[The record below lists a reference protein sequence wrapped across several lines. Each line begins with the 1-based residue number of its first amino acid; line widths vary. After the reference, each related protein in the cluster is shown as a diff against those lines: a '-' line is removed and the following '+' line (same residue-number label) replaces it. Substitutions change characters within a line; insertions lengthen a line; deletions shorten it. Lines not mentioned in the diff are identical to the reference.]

1 MKMIFNNYTLLHKPP
16 TIYALLNSY
25 VNFDKDESEQVKI
38 SELASEGRSAIFD
51 FDYPL
56 TDKITKEEFETIIL
70 NHYMMRRIGF
80 DTLTAFKLQL
90 NVRLNSIMPIY
101 NKMFD
106 MLDGWDLFKD
116 GEEVSRQVT
125 DSNTSD
131 LTSQTTGYDVADSR
145 SSDTPQGNLEN
156 IRNADYVTDYTYNQ
170 TNSNVNAN
178 SKNTS
183 NGETS
188 ETIKRSPADKIRIYT
203 ELLKNRES
211 IYDLLF
217 KELDKLFYALID

>member
-1 MKMIFNNYTLLHKPP
+1 MIFNNYTLLHKPP

-25 VNFDKDESEQVKI
+25 VNYDKDESEQVKI
-38 SELASEGRSAIFD
+38 SELASHGRSAIFD
-51 FDYPL
+51 FNYPL
-56 TDKITKEEFETIIL
+56 TDNITKEEFETIIL

-90 NVRLNSIMPIY
+90 NVRLNAVMPIY

-116 GEEVSRQVT
+116 GEEVSRSVT

-131 LTSQTTGYDVADSR
+131 VTSQTSGYDVNDTR
-145 SSDTPQGNLEN
+145 SSDTPQGKLEN
-156 IRNADYVTDYTYNQ
+156 IRSADYVTDYSYNQ
-170 TNSNVNAN
+170 TNSNVNSA
-178 SKNTS
+178 SKNIS
-183 NGETS
+183 NGTS
-188 ETIKRSPADKIRIYT
+188 TETIKRSPADKIRVYT
-203 ELLKNRES
+203 ELLRNRES

>member
-1 MKMIFNNYTLLHKPP
+1 MMFNNYTILNKPP

-25 VNFDKDESEQVKI
+25 VNYDKEESEQVKI
-38 SELASEGRSAIFD
+38 SELASEGRSMVFD
-51 FDYPL
+51 FSYPL
-56 TDKITKEEFETIIL
+56 SSHINKEEFETIIL

-90 NVRLNSIMPIY
+90 NVRLNAIMPIY

-116 GEEVSRQVT
+116 GEEVSRIVN
-125 DSNTSD
+125 DSNESN
-131 LTSQTTGYDVADSR
+131 LTSQTSGYDVTDIR
-145 SSDTPQGNLEN
+145 SSKTPQGQLEN
-156 IRNADYVTDYTYNQ
+156 IRNADYVTDYNYNQ
-170 TNSNVNAN
+170 TNNNVNAN

-183 NGETS
+183 NGTS
-188 ETIKRSPADKIRIYT
+188 NETIKRSPADKIRVYT

>member
-1 MKMIFNNYTLLHKPP
+1 MIFNNHILLQKPP

-25 VNFDKDESEQVKI
+25 VNYGKDESEKVKI
-38 SELASEGRSAIFD
+38 SELASYGRSAIFD

-56 TDKITKEEFETIIL
+56 TDKITNEEFETIIL

-90 NVRLNSIMPIY
+90 NVRLNAVMPIY

-116 GEEVSRQVT
+116 GEEISRSVT

-131 LTSQTTGYDVADSR
+131 VTSQTSGYDVNDIR
-145 SSDTPQGNLEN
+145 SSDNPQGKLEN
-156 IRNADYVTDYTYNQ
+156 IRSADYVTDYSYNQ
-170 TNSNVNAN
+170 TNSNVNSA
-178 SKNTS
+178 SKNIS
-183 NGETS
+183 NGESS

>member
-1 MKMIFNNYTLLHKPP
+1 MIFNNHTLLHKPP

-25 VNFDKDESEQVKI
+25 VNYDKEESEQVKI
-38 SELASEGRSAIFD
+38 SELASEGRSMVFD
-51 FDYPL
+51 FSYPL
-56 TDKITKEEFETIIL
+56 SSHINKEEFETIIL

-80 DTLTAFKLQL
+80 DTLTAFKLAL
-90 NVRLNSIMPIY
+90 NVRLNAIMPIY

-116 GEEVSRQVT
+116 GEEVSRT
-125 DSNTSD
+125 IIDSNLSD
-131 LTSQTTGYDVADSR
+131 LTSQTSGYDVTDIR
-145 SSDTPQGNLEN
+145 SSKTPQGQLEN
-156 IRNADYVTDYTYNQ
+156 IRNADYVTDYNYNQ
-170 TNSNVNAN
+170 TNNNVNAN

-183 NGETS
+183 NGTS
-188 ETIKRSPADKIRIYT
+188 TETIKRSPADKIRIYT

>member
-1 MKMIFNNYTLLHKPP
+1 MIFNNHTLLHKPP

-25 VNFDKDESEQVKI
+25 VNYDKEESEQVKI
-38 SELASEGRSAIFD
+38 SELASEGRSMVFD
-51 FDYPL
+51 FSYPL
-56 TDKITKEEFETIIL
+56 SSHINKEEFETIIL

-80 DTLTAFKLQL
+80 DTLTAFKLAL
-90 NVRLNSIMPIY
+90 NVRLNAIMPIY

-116 GEEVSRQVT
+116 GEEVSRT
-125 DSNTSD
+125 IIDSNVSD
-131 LTSQTTGYDVADSR
+131 LTSQTSGYDVTDIR
-145 SSDTPQGNLEN
+145 SSKTPQGQLEN
-156 IRNADYVTDYTYNQ
+156 IRNADYVTDYNYNQ
-170 TNSNVNAN
+170 TNNNVNAN

-183 NGETS
+183 NGTS
-188 ETIKRSPADKIRIYT
+188 TETIKRSPADKIRIYT

>member
-1 MKMIFNNYTLLHKPP
+1 MIFNNYTLLHKPP

-25 VNFDKDESEQVKI
+25 VNYDKEESEQVKI
-38 SELASEGRSAIFD
+38 SELASEGRSMVFD
-51 FDYPL
+51 FSYPL
-56 TDKITKEEFETIIL
+56 SSHINKEEFETIIL

-90 NVRLNSIMPIY
+90 NVRLNAIMPIY

-116 GEEVSRQVT
+116 GEEVSRT
-125 DSNTSD
+125 LIDSNVSD
-131 LTSQTTGYDVADSR
+131 LTSQTSGYDVTDIR
-145 SSDTPQGNLEN
+145 SSKTPQGQLEN
-156 IRNADYVTDYTYNQ
+156 IRNADYVTDYNYNQ
-170 TNSNVNAN
+170 TNNNVNAN

-183 NGETS
+183 NGTS
-188 ETIKRSPADKIRIYT
+188 NETIKRSPADKIRIYT